1 MTTGPNPKVQ
11 EIIQKA
17 KSVPIQAYLLLVL
30 NIIMLHAFV
39 CQELPLPY
47 VLGMVA
53 FTVLLVT
60 AVGKLTNFWPTPTHL
75 IDESIERRVK

>member
-1 MTTGPNPKVQ
+1 MTTAANPKVQ

-17 KSVPIQAYLLLVL
+17 KSVPIQAYLLIVL

-47 VLGMVA
+47 VLGMVVL
-53 FTVLLVT
+53 TVLLVT
-60 AVGKLTNFWPTPTHL
+60 AFGKFTNFWPTPTHI